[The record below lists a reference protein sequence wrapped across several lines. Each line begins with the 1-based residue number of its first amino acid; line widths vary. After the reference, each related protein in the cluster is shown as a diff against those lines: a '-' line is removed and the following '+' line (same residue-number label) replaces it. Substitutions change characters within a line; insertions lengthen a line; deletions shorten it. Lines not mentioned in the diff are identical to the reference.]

1 MLLQQTLQQNIALK
15 INEKTEVFQR
25 SQRDSYSYQRWNA
38 AEHDEVAFCI
48 FNSIIL
54 AGKELILV
62 KGGNSFTTVDLNSYI
77 KLQCSQGFFW
87 LRNRLWNSMS
97 DTTLFIYR
105 VFKFHFPSTM
115 EHTQAI
121 VSCSEFTTHLHLV
134 FHLKS
139 SHKTGFEFTHSHN
152 ILAHSHLCDISS
164 FLLRIIQQNPLAAFT
179 VILQSGVSLFWCFL
193 NER

>member
-1 MLLQQTLQQNIALK
+1 M
-15 INEKTEVFQR
+15 
-25 SQRDSYSYQRWNA
+25 
-38 AEHDEVAFCI
+38 
-48 FNSIIL
+48 
-54 AGKELILV
+54 ILV

-97 DTTLFIYR
+97 DATLFIYR

-139 SHKTGFEFTHSHN
+139 SHKAGFEFTQDQKYFCSFSPLWHFLISPKN
-152 ILAHSHLCDISS
+152 YSAKPLSCMYCYFTEWCIFILV
-164 FLLRIIQQNPLAAFT
+164 LLEWKVVFQQFQL
-179 VILQSGVSLFWCFL
+179 SLFQIELKLCHHPV
-193 NER
+193 